1 MARMLALSRGE
12 ALIHL
17 GPRSAGVTGSRLR
30 NARRAAWFAAIALGC
45 SGLWGAKAETLDSA
59 LARAY
64 MANPTLDAQRA
75 AVRATDENVP
85 RALSGYRPSVSA
97 NATAAWTHS
106 DGLGVAGAAA
116 GGGGALGNFRRD
128 LFPRNVG
135 LSVTQNLFN
144 GFRTA
149 NTTRQAES
157 QVLGARESL
166 RNQEQSTLSTGAQA
180 YMNVLRDTATL
191 DLQRNNVEVL
201 EEQVRQTRDRF
212 NVGEVT
218 RTDVAQAESR
228 LANARSQVSVAESA
242 LQASI
247 AAFRQVIGVEPRQLA
262 PGRPI
267 DRLVP
272 PSLAAAVQIGLEEHP
287 AVISAFHA
295 VDVAEL
301 QVKVTEGELAPTV
314 NLSGTLNQ
322 GFETQF
328 PGDRVLSAQIIGQ
341 VSIPIYTGGE
351 VYARVRQAKETAG
364 QRRIEAEATRDQVRA
379 AVITT
384 WGQLEASKAQVR
396 AAQAQVSASEVA
408 LAGVR
413 EEARVGQRT
422 TLDVLNQQQEL
433 LIARVNL
440 INFQRDR
447 VVASYNV
454 AQAIGRLSARSLG
467 LHVPLY
473 SAKLHFDQVK
483 DLPWGLRTPDG
494 R

>member
-1 MARMLALSRGE
+1 MDRQS
-12 ALIHL
+12 
-17 GPRSAGVTGSRLR
+17 VLR
-30 NARRAAWFAAIALGC
+30 NKSEVPGPLRRVAAVAGATLVMVPALAG
-45 SGLWGAKAETLDSA
+45 AETLETA

-64 MANPTLDAQRA
+64 SGNPSLDAQRA

-85 RALSGYRPSVSA
+85 RALSGYRPSVTASGSIGA
-97 NATAAWTHS
+97 NYAT
-106 DGLGVAGAAA
+106 GVSTQTGVDR
-116 GGGGALGNFRRD
+116 NFRRN
-128 LFPRNVG
+128 LFPGSVG
-135 LSVTQNLFN
+135 LNVTQNLFN

-149 NTTRQAES
+149 NSVRQAES
-157 QVLGARESL
+157 QVLGARETL
-166 RNQEQSTLSTGAQA
+166 RNSEQTTLFSGAQA
-180 YMNVLRDTATL
+180 YMNVLRDTAIL

-201 EEQVRQTRDRF
+201 EEQLRQTRDRF

-228 LANARSQVSVAESA
+228 LAQARSQVAVAESN

-247 AAFRQVIGVEPRQLA
+247 AVYRQVVGVEPRQLA
-262 PGRPI
+262 PGRPV

-272 PSLAAAVQIGLEEHP
+272 RSLVTAVQIGLEEHP
-287 AVISAFHA
+287 AVISALHA

-314 NLSGTLNQ
+314 NIVGQ
-322 GFETQF
+322 VTQARDSSF
-328 PGDRVLSAQIIGQ
+328 PGDQTTSAAIAGQIS
-341 VSIPIYTGGE
+341 VPIYTGGE

-379 AVITT
+379 AVISS
-384 WGQLEASKAQVR
+384 WGDLEAQKANVQ
-396 AAQAQVSASEVA
+396 AAQAQVAAAEVA
-408 LAGVR
+408 LTGVR

-433 LIARVNL
+433 LNARVNL
-440 INFQRDR
+440 ITAQRNR
-447 VVASYNV
+447 VVASFSV
-454 AQAIGRLSARSLG
+454 VQSIGRLSARSLG
-467 LHVPLY
+467 LGTAIY
-473 SAKLHFDQVK
+473 NAKQHFDQVK